1 MNKHKIIIFISAL
14 AVIFFAARQL
24 TQPRSADPQSA
35 FQTQIEPAALMSASS
50 TPIEQKNEPVS
61 STETKTRALPV
72 AKNNPAEAAGTST
85 VEIGKTILLDMP
97 FTSQAP
103 FAEWSDLRQ
112 QDGCEEAS
120 ALMAVHWAKGL
131 GALTKIEA
139 KKEILAIA
147 AFEEETYQNYVD
159 TSGADTLKI
168 IIKEHLNYQN
178 ALLKKD
184 SGIEEIKRELA
195 AGNALILPM
204 DGKKLK
210 NPNFK
215 NGGPDRHNIVIRGY
229 DPATKEFITNDPGT
243 RKGEG
248 YRYPEKIIETAWRDY
263 PTGDHLP
270 IVGIRKNMIVVM
282 PTIKK

>member
-14 AVIFFAARQL
+14 AVIFFAAQQL
-24 TQPRSADPQSA
+24 TQPRSADPQPA
-35 FQTQIEPAALMSASS
+35 FQTQIEPAALISASS

-61 STETKTRALPV
+61 STETKTRALPA
-72 AKNNPAEAAGTST
+72 AKNNPVEAAGTST

-103 FAEWSDLRQ
+103 FGEWSDLRQ

-139 KKEILAIA
+139 KKEILEIA
-147 AFEEETYQNYVD
+147 AFEEKTYQNYVD

-184 SGIEEIKRELA
+184 SGIEEIKRELT

-270 IVGIRKNMIVVM
+270 IVGRRKNMIVVM
-282 PTIKK
+282 PAIKK